1 MNGALPKGRQLF
13 QKIRGDFIGLNTQY
27 RVVSGET
34 STRVY
39 LDSTATTLMMK
50 VAHDVM
56 EDFYKHYANTHSLLH
71 FGAKISTKEYAWAH
85 RRILAFMKA
94 DPEVYTCFFTGSG
107 TTAGM
112 NRLARVLRD
121 IRPDKNVAVVSIMEH
136 HSNDLPHRK
145 HMKEVDHIPL
155 NSRDGK
161 LGCVCLESLE
171 KTLQK
176 NEGRVN
182 YVAMTGVSNVTGIVN
197 PINEAAEVAHR
208 YGALFIVDGAQLAA
222 HVPVTMSVPDN
233 PEQNIDALVFSGHK
247 TYVPGSP
254 GAVIARKDLLEQI
267 EPEEVGG
274 GMVEDVF
281 VDRYVVKE
289 TFPDRE
295 EAGTPNI
302 PGAVGLAA
310 AMDVLDRISME
321 LLRDEETQLINSAL
335 DQLMKIEDV
344 VIYGE
349 TDTELCD
356 RVASISFNITGL
368 DHGLVAAVLN
378 DYFNVAVRNDC
389 FCAHPYVKEMIMD
402 DLLDYV
408 ESVDMKD
415 IEQVYHLKR
424 GMVRASFALYS
435 TEEDVA
441 ALIIAVKDIASRKD
455 YYQSQ
460 YEVDSCENYVH
471 KSFCFDHTQT
481 FSVEDSISVLVS

>member
-1 MNGALPKGRQLF
+1 
-13 QKIRGDFIGLNTQY
+13 
-27 RVVSGET
+27 
-34 STRVY
+34 
-39 LDSTATTLMMK
+39 
-50 VAHDVM
+50 
-56 EDFYKHYANTHSLLH
+56 
-71 FGAKISTKEYAWAH
+71 
-85 RRILAFMKA
+85 
-94 DPEVYTCFFTGSG
+94 
-107 TTAGM
+107 
-112 NRLARVLRD
+112 
-121 IRPDKNVAVVSIMEH
+121 
-136 HSNDLPHRK
+136 
-145 HMKEVDHIPL
+145 
-155 NSRDGK
+155 
-161 LGCVCLESLE
+161 
-171 KTLQK
+171 
-176 NEGRVN
+176 
-182 YVAMTGVSNVTGIVN
+182 
-197 PINEAAEVAHR
+197 
-208 YGALFIVDGAQLAA
+208 
-222 HVPVTMSVPDN
+222 
-233 PEQNIDALVFSGHK
+233 
-247 TYVPGSP
+247 
-254 GAVIARKDLLEQI
+254 
-267 EPEEVGG
+267 
-274 GMVEDVF
+274 MVEDVF

-289 TFPDRE
+289 AFPDRE

-408 ESVDMKD
+408 ESVDMED